1 MKPYVR
7 TGVPRDRRQFM
18 AGFRRGDKTSADR
31 LMEILYPEL
40 RRLAA
45 ARMRRERSRHSWQP
59 TMPVNE
65 LYLEL
70 ARN

>member
-1 MKPYVR
+1 MSEPVSPE
-7 TGVPRDRRQFM
+7 TVASLM

-45 ARMRRERSRHSWQP
+45 ARMRRERSGHSWQP
-59 TMPVNE
+59 TLQVDE